1 MISCSGINGKYHKD
15 GVAHLPPK
23 VDPIVGS
30 CLIAMRTEYKCRGY
44 GREDYICLHWE
55 RSLTLEQ
62 KTAAAG
68 FCFGGKYVARH
79 LHPAEGK
86 IDVGFTAHPSFIT
99 REELNAINGPLAIAA
114 AETDH
119 IFPDEKRHESET
131 ILRKVGLPWQL
142 NVYSDV
148 EHGFMSRG
156 DLNSR
161 QARFAKELAFLQAV
175 QWFDE
180 HLKD

>member
-1 MISCSGINGKYHKD
+1 
-15 GVAHLPPK
+15 
-23 VDPIVGS
+23 
-30 CLIAMRTEYKCRGY
+30 MRTEYKCRGY